1 MLASSNLARAVLFV
15 LIFTS
20 SAQAAPFEDLKA
32 DLATCLRFER
42 DGAKAL
48 REVPASA
55 KAEFAL
61 QRCEAELE
69 KLDRADGRRLRGDGG
84 VSPSTRAV
92 LQAVFGR
99 GEQRGGISPVRY

>member
-1 MLASSNLARAVLFV
+1 MLARAALLA
-15 LIFTS
+15 LILSS
-20 SAQAAPFEDLKA
+20 SAQAAPFEDLKS

-42 DGAKAL
+42 DGARTL
-48 REVPASA
+48 REVPSSA
-55 KAEFAL
+55 KAGFAL
-61 QRCEAELE
+61 QRCEAELD

-99 GEQRGGISPVRY
+99 AEQRGGISPVRY